1 VVEDDIDLDQL
12 ALVLLGKREP
22 MLLDE
27 AVVVDGSSGMAS
39 DELCSKAPR
48 CMRLRLPPGEGEVS
62 MSWR

>member
-1 VVEDDIDLDQL
+1 MVEDDVDLDQL
-12 ALVLLGKREP
+12 ALVLLGKRKS

-27 AVVVDGSSGMAS
+27 AVVVDGSSCTAS

-48 CMRLRLPPGEGEVS
+48 CMRLRPPPGEGEVS